1 MADAPCARCTT
12 ARCCTVFDPELTGPD
27 LVRIA
32 RGTGLEPLRFAVLAP
47 VRADLA
53 GPDGLR
59 LGSDATWEMRLAR
72 TPDPRGEGGARR
84 CVFLMHL
91 GTGLNRCGIYAERP
105 MVCRTYP
112 TDLTRFGVMVG
123 NPPDICPPGE
133 WAQER
138 VDLRPFAAIHR
149 QAAAERSRWRAFLAS
164 WNAPDHQQGLAT
176 LAHATAVDRLIAS
189 IFTFEAA
196 SEAGLAPASVFSA
209 QGSAST

>member
-1 MADAPCARCTT
+1 MTDAVCARCTA

-32 RGTGLEPLRFAVLAP
+32 TGTGLSPAAFAVLAP

-59 LGSDATWEMRLAR
+59 FGTDATWEMRLTR
-72 TPDPRGEGGARR
+72 TPTPRGEGGARR
-84 CVFLMHL
+84 CVFLLHL
-91 GTGLNRCGIYAERP
+91 GEGINRCGIYAERP

-112 TDLTRFGVMVG
+112 TDMTRFGVMVG

-149 QAAAERSRWRAFLAS
+149 AAAAERARWRAFLAL
-164 WNAPDHQQGLAT
+164 WNAPDHQLA
-176 LAHATAVDRLIAS
+176 LAELDHTAAVARLIAH
-189 IFTFEAA
+189 IVAFETASAA
-196 SEAGLAPASVFSA
+196 GHAPETAFAA